1 MKSFDIY
8 GYTFLVASLLLILLV
23 VWQGFKTWQ
32 NKELRKIKDL
42 YRKLWEESQ
51 LTQQAILVQQQK
63 TQEELSEMKKS
74 IQSIAKILQEID

>member
-1 MKSFDIY
+1 MQSFDIS

-32 NKELRKIKDL
+32 NKELRKIEGL
-42 YRKLWEESQ
+42 YRKLSEDSQ

-74 IQSIAKILQEID
+74 IQHITKLLQEID